1 MDEVTL
7 SRMDTEWLV
16 AWFYGRSQ
24 QVPPHVQERLK
35 VVGFIDG
42 DNLTDAG
49 RRWLQTSRTHTVSKD
64 GRGGQEDPAAGA
76 QAFVEFETRSA

>member
-1 MDEVTL
+1 
-7 SRMDTEWLV
+7 MDTEWLV

-42 DNLTDAG
+42 VNLTDAG
-49 RRWLQTSRTHTVSKD
+49 RRWLQSSRPHTVSKGRHPAGD
-64 GRGGQEDPAAGA
+64 GP
-76 QAFVEFETRSA
+76 